1 MKSSD
6 EMIQEL
12 LKRRDDYVAAHH
24 RRNRGKIVGSALSVC
39 VMLALGV
46 IIWQMSITR
55 RIADEAENRRTSE
68 GADSTV
74 ITTTANNPDAEK
86 TGAPSPNP
94 PDHNNLLQIDGV
106 DYTVTEVSEIL
117 PEGFVYHRNI
127 TKDEACGTELEGSEL
142 FVSSNSATDAALE
155 EFWLYQP
162 SSKLSAIAYTGI
174 RPSLSGSSEE
184 YPEYIYTHW
193 KIAPPPPEREPM
205 PDSDAR

>member
-12 LKRRDDYVAAHH
+12 LKRRDDYVATHH
-24 RRNRGKIVGSALSVC
+24 RRNRRKIVGSALSGC
-39 VMLALGV
+39 VVLVLGV
-46 IIWQMSITR
+46 IIWQVFITR
-55 RIADEAENRRTSE
+55 RIDNEMENKRISDK
-68 GADSTV
+68 ADSMVAT
-74 ITTTANNPDAEK
+74 IKPDSAK
-86 TGAPSPNP
+86 TGAPLPNP
-94 PDHNNLLQIDGV
+94 PDHNNLLQIDGI

-117 PEGFVYHRNI
+117 PEGFVYHRSI

-142 FVSSNSATDAALE
+142 FVSSNSVTDAALE

-162 SSKLSAIAYTGI
+162 SNKLSAIAYTGI
-174 RPSLSGSSEE
+174 RPTLSGSSEE

-205 PDSDAR
+205 PDSDS